1 MGSKFLGADSDPDR
15 AHVLVITDLET
26 LLSAGGD
33 GAVLANGRRIS
44 NATLRRLAC
53 DARLQFAVEE
63 SDRGVV
69 GIGRTSRSI
78 PGWLRKLVLARD
90 DGCRFPR
97 CHRRRWVHIHHIVH
111 WIDDGPTDLDN
122 LITLCGYHHRLLHN
136 AGWKISGDPQ
146 RDVEFV
152 RPNGSL
158 YRYDDSHIP
167 GVEFLWLMQGDPG
180 PAIAA
185 GVEVN
190 LDALPAT
197 NGDP

>member
-15 AHVLVITDLET
+15 AHLLVLTDLET
-26 LLSAGGD
+26 LLAAGRD
-33 GAVLANGRRIS
+33 GAVLANGRHIS

-53 DARLQFAVEE
+53 DARLQLAVEE

-90 DGCRFPR
+90 GGCRFPR
-97 CHRRRWVHIHHIVH
+97 CHRRRWVHVHHIVH
-111 WIDDGPTDLDN
+111 WADDGPTDLDN

-136 AGWKISGDPQ
+136 AGWRISGDPQ
-146 RDVEFV
+146 HDVEFV

-167 GVEFLWLMQGDPG
+167 GVEFLWLKQGDPG
-180 PAIAA
+180 PALAA

-190 LDALPAT
+190 IDALPST
-197 NGDP
+197 NWDP